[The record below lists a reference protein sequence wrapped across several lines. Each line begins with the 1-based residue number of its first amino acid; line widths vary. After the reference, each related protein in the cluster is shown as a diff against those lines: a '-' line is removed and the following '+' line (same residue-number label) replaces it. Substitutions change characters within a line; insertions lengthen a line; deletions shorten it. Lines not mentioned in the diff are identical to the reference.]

1 MEWSVFL
8 PLPQGLRMTE
18 VCQGEASL
26 LIQVVSERVSADCP
40 LCGQSSDAVHSR
52 SRRQLKD
59 VPCGGQAVC
68 LQLTVHK
75 FFCRNPQCPR
85 KIFTERIPQFV
96 KPWAQTTVRFTQALQ
111 AIGFATSGRLGAR
124 LATRLGIAT
133 SWMTILRRMMALPTP
148 AAGSVIVLGIDDFS
162 FKRGR
167 KFGTILVDLVR
178 HTVIDLLAERSSQ
191 SAADWMRKHPEIA
204 YVSRDRGKDYAQG
217 ASEGAPQAI
226 QVSDRFHL
234 MKNFVEAVEAEVSR
248 CYKQLRQKQPPLP
261 SPDLPASEEW
271 RQAPD
276 ADAERKRRARLA
288 DKEQQYAR
296 LKDLLARGLSAKE
309 IAQQLDMPVRR
320 VYRWRECERC
330 PAHQSA
336 HPPRNDKQER
346 YEQIKTLRLHG
357 LSQKEIAQRLGIGV
371 RTVQRWQKRE
381 PAQVNAPRRKRRSI
395 FDPYAAYVLSR
406 WQQGERS
413 VSLLWQEIR
422 SQGFQGSLQ
431 TMYRFVRT
439 LYQEATLLPA
449 PGVIDRVSVQ
459 QAIWLLVRV
468 SSDLDAKE
476 REDLQELCQAC
487 SELAALHTLAQT
499 FGQIV
504 RKREGDRLSDWMKQ
518 VEASSFRQVKRFVAG
533 LQRDEEEVL
542 AGLTV
547 VYSNG
552 QVEGFVN
559 KLKLIK
565 RMGYGRAN
573 FPLLRQR
580 VLHAL

>member
-1 MEWSVFL
+1 
-8 PLPQGLRMTE
+8 
-18 VCQGEASL
+18 
-26 LIQVVSERVSADCP
+26 
-40 LCGQSSDAVHSR
+40 
-52 SRRQLKD
+52 
-59 VPCGGQAVC
+59 
-68 LQLTVHK
+68 
-75 FFCRNPQCPR
+75 
-85 KIFTERIPQFV
+85 
-96 KPWAQTTVRFTQALQ
+96 
-111 AIGFATSGRLGAR
+111 
-124 LATRLGIAT
+124 
-133 SWMTILRRMMALPTP
+133 
-148 AAGSVIVLGIDDFS
+148 
-162 FKRGR
+162 
-167 KFGTILVDLVR
+167 
-178 HTVIDLLAERSSQ
+178 
-191 SAADWMRKHPEIA
+191 
-204 YVSRDRGKDYAQG
+204 
-217 ASEGAPQAI
+217 
-226 QVSDRFHL
+226 

-261 SPDLPASEEW
+261 SPELPVSEEW

-330 PAHQSA
+330 PAHQS
-336 HPPRNDKQER
+336 PRSPRIDKQER
-346 YEQIKTLRLHG
+346 YEQIKALRLHG

-371 RTVQRWQKRE
+371 RTVQRWQKLE
-381 PAQVNAPRRKRRSI
+381 PVQVNAPRRKRRSI

-439 LYQEATLLPA
+439 LYQEAVSLPA
-449 PGVIDRVSVQ
+449 PGVSDRVSVQ

-476 REDLQELCQAC
+476 REDLQELCQAS

>member
-1 MEWSVFL
+1 MFL
-8 PLPQGLRMTE
+8 F
-18 VCQGEASL
+18 
-26 LIQVVSERVSADCP
+26 
-40 LCGQSSDAVHSR
+40 HSI
-52 SRRQLKD
+52 
-59 VPCGGQAVC
+59 
-68 LQLTVHK
+68 
-75 FFCRNPQCPR
+75 R
-85 KIFTERIPQFV
+85 KEN
-96 KPWAQTTVRFTQALQ
+96 
-111 AIGFATSGRLGAR
+111 
-124 LATRLGIAT
+124 LATRQ
-133 SWMTILRRMMALPTP
+133 ILSSICRR
-148 AAGSVIVLGIDDFS
+148 
-162 FKRGR
+162 R
-167 KFGTILVDLVR
+167 
-178 HTVIDLLAERSSQ
+178 
-191 SAADWMRKHPEIA
+191 
-204 YVSRDRGKDYAQG
+204 

-288 DKEQQYAR
+288 DKEQQYAQV
-296 LKDLLARGLSAKE
+296 KDLLARGLFAKE

-320 VYRWRECERC
+320 VYRWRECEKC
-330 PAHQSA
+330 PAHQSPR
-336 HPPRNDKQER
+336 PPRVDKQER
-346 YEQIKTLRLHG
+346 YEHIKALRLHG

-371 RTVQRWQKRE
+371 RTVQRWQKLE

-439 LYQEATLLPA
+439 LYQEAVSLPA

-476 REDLQELCQAC
+476 REDLQELCQAS

-573 FPLLRQR
+573 LYVIRNR
-580 VLHAL
+580 SGANYSE